1 MLRSHFN
8 DWLHHV
14 RCSLPCFPGAFVAL
28 LALIGTT
35 AVAQTYPNRPIKLI
49 VPYSSGTGMDMIAR
63 IVGPKLAQR
72 LGQPVVV
79 ENRVGASGNIGGGA
93 VATSAPD
100 GYTLM
105 ANAQAMLIA
114 ARLYRSMPFD
124 VLADFAPISLTAWGT
139 QLLVTHAKSGIRSVA
154 ELVAMAKASPG
165 KLTYSTAGAGSSF
178 HITTETFNG
187 VTGIQMLHVPY
198 KGNAAALT
206 DLIGGRVTV
215 TVSAVHVVLPHIKA
229 GTIVPL
235 AVISPRRHVKVPDV
249 PTMAEAGVAGVD
261 DEFWHAM
268 WAPKGTPEAIIAR
281 IGAEL
286 HAILALSDVKEA
298 FGNVG
303 LTPTTSTP
311 EELQALMRRDL
322 ARLEQVIRK
331 HNITL
336 E

>member
-1 MLRSHFN
+1 MLISQINNRSH
-8 DWLHHV
+8 HI
-14 RCSLPCFPGAFVAL
+14 RCSPPTIAGVFVAL
-28 LALIGTT
+28 LALTGTT
-35 AVAQTYPNRPIKLI
+35 AVAQTYPNRPIKVI

-105 ANAQAMLIA
+105 VNSQAMLIA

-124 VLADFAPISLTAWGT
+124 VLADFAPISLAAWGT
-139 QLLVTHAKSGIRSVA
+139 QMLVTHAKSGIRNIS
-154 ELVAMAKASPG
+154 ELVAMAKANPG

-198 KGNAAALT
+198 KTNAAALT
-206 DLIGGRVTV
+206 DLIAGRVTV
-215 TVSAVHVVLPHIKA
+215 TVSAVHIVLPHIKA

-261 DEFWHAM
+261 DEFWHALY
-268 WAPKGTPEAIIAR
+268 APKGTPEAIIAR
-281 IGAEL
+281 VGTEL
-286 HAILALSDVKEA
+286 HAILALPDVNEA

-303 LTPTTSTP
+303 LTPTASTP

-322 ARLEQVIRK
+322 ARLEQVIRQ

-336 E
+336 D

>member
-1 MLRSHFN
+1 MIISHTYKRSHRIRF
-8 DWLHHV
+8 
-14 RCSLPCFPGAFVAL
+14 SLPAAIGAFFAVVAMT
-28 LALIGTT
+28 GTT
-35 AVAQTYPNRPIKLI
+35 ALAQTWPNRPIRMI
-49 VPYSSGTGMDMIAR
+49 VPYSSATGMDMIAR
-63 IVGPKLAQR
+63 VVSPKLAQR

-93 VATSAPD
+93 VATSPPD

-105 ANAQAMLIA
+105 VNSQAMLIA

-124 VLADFAPISLTAWGT
+124 VVADFAPISLAAWGT
-139 QLLVTHAKSGIRSVA
+139 QLLVTHAKSGVRTVA
-154 ELVAMAKASPG
+154 ELVAEGKANPG

-187 VTGIQMLHVPY
+187 ATGIQMLHVPY
-198 KGNAAALT
+198 KTNAAALT

-215 TVSAVHVVLPHIKA
+215 TVSAVHIVLPHIKA

-235 AVISPRRHVKVPDV
+235 AVISPRRHAKVPDV

-261 DEFWHAM
+261 DEFWHAVY
-268 WAPKGTPEAIIAR
+268 APKGTPEAIISR
-281 IGAEL
+281 IRTEL
-286 HAILALSDVKEA
+286 LAILVMPDVIEA

-303 LTPTTSTP
+303 LTPTSSTP
-311 EELQALMRRDL
+311 EELHALMRKDL

>member
-1 MLRSHFN
+1 MLLSHVN
-8 DWLHHV
+8 NRLHRI
-14 RCSLPCFPGAFVAL
+14 RCSLPYFSGTFVVL

-79 ENRVGASGNIGGGA
+79 ENRLGASGNIGSSA

-105 ANAQAMLIA
+105 VNAQAMLIA

-124 VLADFAPISLTAWGT
+124 VLTDFAPISLTAWGT
-139 QLLVTHAKSGIRSVA
+139 QLLVTHAKSGISNVG
-154 ELVAMAKASPG
+154 ELVAMAKANPG
-165 KLTYSTAGAGSSF
+165 KLTYSTSGTGSSF
-178 HITTETFNG
+178 HIATETFNG

-215 TVSAVHVVLPHIKA
+215 TVSAVHVVLPHVKA

-235 AVISPRRHVKVPDV
+235 AVISPRRHVKMPDV
-249 PTMAEAGVAGVD
+249 PTMAEAGAVGVD
-261 DEFWHAM
+261 NEFWHAM
-268 WAPKGTPEAIIAR
+268 WAPKGTPEAIITR
-281 IGAEL
+281 IGTEL
-286 HAILALSDVKEA
+286 HAILVLPDVKDA
-298 FGNVG
+298 FENVG

-311 EELQALMRRDL
+311 DELLALTRRDL

-331 HNITL
+331 HNISL

>member
-1 MLRSHFN
+1 MLPSHSY
-8 DWLHHV
+8 HRMHRV
-14 RCSLPCFPGAFVAL
+14 GCGVSCVAAAFAAL
-28 LALIGTT
+28 LALIGT
-35 AVAQTYPNRPIKLI
+35 AAIAQTYPNRPIRLI

-63 IVGPKLAQR
+63 VVGPKLAQR

-79 ENRVGASGNIGGGA
+79 ENRVGASGNIGGSA
-93 VATSAPD
+93 AATAAPD

-105 ANAQAMLIA
+105 MNAQAMLIA

-124 VLADFAPISLTAWGT
+124 VLTDFAPISLTAWGT
-139 QLLVTHAKSGIRSVA
+139 QLLVTHANSVIRSVG

-165 KLTYSTAGAGSSF
+165 KLTYSTGGAGSSF

-198 KGNAAALT
+198 KTNAAALT
-206 DLIGGRVTV
+206 DLIAGRVTV

-235 AVISPRRHVKVPDV
+235 AVISRHRHAKVPDV

-268 WAPKGTPEAIIAR
+268 WAPKGTPEAIINR
-281 IGAEL
+281 IGTEL
-286 HAILALSDVKEA
+286 HAILALPDVKEA
-298 FGNVG
+298 FENVG
-303 LTPTTSTP
+303 LTPTASTP
-311 EELQALMRRDL
+311 AELQALVRRDL
-322 ARLEQVIRK
+322 ARLEQVIRN
-331 HNITL
+331 HNIAL

>member
-1 MLRSHFN
+1 MRFRPSQQPHCIRFN
-8 DWLHHV
+8 
-14 RCSLPCFPGAFVAL
+14 LPNIIQAFVFSVT
-28 LALIGTT
+28 LIGT
-35 AVAQTYPNRPIKLI
+35 AALAQTYPTKPIKVI

-63 IVGPKLAQR
+63 VVGPKLAER

-79 ENRVGASGNIGGGA
+79 ENRVGASGNIGGSA
-93 VATSAPD
+93 VAAATPD

-105 ANAQAMLIA
+105 VNSQAMLIA

-139 QLLVTHAKSGIRSVA
+139 QMLVTHAKSGVRNIG
-154 ELVAMAKASPG
+154 ELVAMAKANPG

-187 VTGIQMLHVPY
+187 ITGIQMLHVPY
-198 KGNAAALT
+198 KTNAAALT

-215 TVSAVHVVLPHIKA
+215 TVSAVHIVLPHIKA

-261 DEFWHAM
+261 DEFWHAVY
-268 WAPKGTPEAIIAR
+268 APKGTPAPIISR
-281 IGAEL
+281 VRGEL
-286 HAILALSDVKEA
+286 LAILALPDVHEA

-311 EELQALMRRDL
+311 EELRALMRRDL

-336 E
+336 D

>member
-1 MLRSHFN
+1 MFFFHINNRSHPDRF
-8 DWLHHV
+8 
-14 RCSLPCFPGAFVAL
+14 SLPWIAGAFAAL

-35 AVAQTYPNRPIKLI
+35 AAAQTYPNRPIKLI
-49 VPYSSGTGMDMIAR
+49 VPYSAATGMDMIAR

-79 ENRVGASGNIGGGA
+79 ENRAGASGNIGAGA
-93 VATSAPD
+93 VATAAPD

-105 ANAQAMLIA
+105 VNAQAMLIA

-124 VLADFAPISLTAWGT
+124 VLADFAPISLASWGT
-139 QLLVTHAKSGIRSVA
+139 QILVTHAKSGIHNIG
-154 ELVAMAKASPG
+154 ELVAMAKANPG

-198 KGNAAALT
+198 KTNAAALT
-206 DLIGGRVTV
+206 DLIAGRVTV
-215 TVSAVHVVLPHIKA
+215 TVSGVQIVLPHIIA

-261 DEFWHAM
+261 DEFWHAFF
-268 WAPKGTPEAIIAR
+268 APKGTPEAIVAR
-281 IGAEL
+281 IEAEL
-286 HAILALSDVKEA
+286 HAILALPDVKEA
-298 FGNVG
+298 LEKIG

-311 EELQALMRRDL
+311 EELRALMRRDI

-336 E
+336 D

>member
-1 MLRSHFN
+1 MHFSQINNRSH
-8 DWLHHV
+8 
-14 RCSLPCFPGAFVAL
+14 RIRRSLPCIAGACVAL
-28 LALIGTT
+28 LALIGTS

-93 VATSAPD
+93 AAAAAPD

-105 ANAQAMLIA
+105 VNAQAMLIA

-124 VLADFAPISLTAWGT
+124 ILTDFAPISLTAWGT
-139 QLLVTHAKSGIRSVA
+139 QMLVTHPNSGIRNVG

-198 KGNAAALT
+198 KTNAAALT

-215 TVSAVHVVLPHIKA
+215 TVSAVHIVLPHIKA

-235 AVISPRRHVKVPDV
+235 AVISPRRHAKVPDV

-261 DEFWHAM
+261 DEFWHAV
-268 WAPKGTPEAIIAR
+268 WAPKGTPDAIITR
-281 IGAEL
+281 IAAEL
-286 HAILALSDVKEA
+286 HAILALPDVKEA

-303 LTPTTSTP
+303 LTPTVSTP
-311 EELQALMRRDL
+311 EELQALTRRDL
-322 ARLEQVIRK
+322 ARLEQVIRQ

-336 E
+336 D

>member
-1 MLRSHFN
+1 MRFRPSQQPHCIRFN
-8 DWLHHV
+8 
-14 RCSLPCFPGAFVAL
+14 LPNIIQAFVFSVT
-28 LALIGTT
+28 LIGT
-35 AVAQTYPNRPIKLI
+35 AALAQTYPTKPIKVI

-63 IVGPKLAQR
+63 VVGPKLAER

-79 ENRVGASGNIGGGA
+79 ENRVGASGNIGGSA
-93 VATSAPD
+93 VAAATPD

-105 ANAQAMLIA
+105 VNSQAMLIA

-139 QLLVTHAKSGIRSVA
+139 QMLVTHAKSGVRNIG

-187 VTGIQMLHVPY
+187 ITGIQMLHVPY
-198 KGNAAALT
+198 KTNAAALT

-215 TVSAVHVVLPHIKA
+215 TVSAVHIVLPHIKA

-261 DEFWHAM
+261 DEFWHAVY
-268 WAPKGTPEAIIAR
+268 APKGTPAPIISR
-281 IGAEL
+281 VRGEL
-286 HAILALSDVKEA
+286 LAILALPDVHEA

-311 EELQALMRRDL
+311 EELRALMRRDL

-336 E
+336 D

>member
-1 MLRSHFN
+1 MFLSHIN
-8 DWLHHV
+8 NRLHRF
-14 RCSLPCFPGAFVAL
+14 RCSLPYFPGAFVVL

-35 AVAQTYPNRPIKLI
+35 VVAQTYPNRPIKLI

-93 VATSAPD
+93 AATSAPD

-105 ANAQAMLIA
+105 VNAQAMLIA

-139 QLLVTHAKSGIRSVA
+139 QILVTHAKSGIRNVG
-154 ELVAMAKASPG
+154 ELVAMAKANPG
-165 KLTYSTAGAGSSF
+165 KLTFSTGGAGSSF

-198 KGNAAALT
+198 KTNAAALT

-235 AVISPRRHVKVPDV
+235 AVISPRRHAKVPDV

-286 HAILALSDVKEA
+286 HAILALPDVKEA

-311 EELQALMRRDL
+311 QELQALMRRDL